1 MRVSIIIG
9 DIADAPAEALCTS
22 TNPRL
27 SLAMGT
33 GASVLERGGW
43 QVKRECESQLQSAG
57 KDALPVGSVH
67 ATTAGAL
74 PAKVVFHC
82 VASNAA
88 HKSSAA
94 VIAACVENAL
104 ALASHGGCSSIAM
117 PVFASGHA
125 HFPFD
130 RAVEAMA
137 TALAH
142 ATVVV
147 DDVMIVV
154 GDEASAASALRVLR
168 EVVPGL
174 KPARR

>member
-1 MRVSIIIG
+1 MNVSIIIG

-33 GASVLERGGW
+33 GAAVVERGGW
-43 QVKRECESQLQSAG
+43 EVKRECEAQLEAAG
-57 KDALPVGSVH
+57 KDAMPVGSVH

-74 PAKVVFHC
+74 PNKVILHC

-94 VIAACVENAL
+94 VIAACVVNAL
-104 ALASHGGCSSIAM
+104 ALASHGGCRSIAM

-130 RAVEAMA
+130 RACEAMA
-137 TALAH
+137 VALAH
-142 ATVVV
+142 ASVVV
-147 DDVMIVV
+147 DHVFIVV
-154 GDEASAASALRVLR
+154 SDEDRAASARRIMRGVI
-168 EVVPGL
+168 PG
-174 KPARR
+174 PATA

>member
-9 DIADAPAEALCTS
+9 DIADAPADALCTS

-33 GASVLERGGW
+33 GAAVVERGGL
-43 QVKRECESQLQSAG
+43 QVKRECEAQLESAG
-57 KDALPVGSVH
+57 RNAMPVGSVH
-67 ATTAGAL
+67 ATTAGQL
-74 PAKVVFHC
+74 PARVVLHC
-82 VASNAA
+82 VASDAA

-104 ALASHGGCSSIAM
+104 SLASRGGCRSIAM
-117 PVFASGHA
+117 PVFATGHA

-142 ATVVV
+142 ASVVI

-154 GDEASAASALRVLR
+154 GDEEHAATALRIL
-168 EVVPGL
+168 ESLVPGAS
-174 KPARR
+174 PTRR